1 MGSLYHVVDRYCH
14 LHLPLGGAIFPGT
27 ELELYKN
34 SRYNL
39 LLENLFI

>member
-1 MGSLYHVVDRYCH
+1 LETGAE
-14 LHLPLGGAIFPGT
+14 LGLVNREGREG
-27 ELELYKN
+27 EN

>member
-1 MGSLYHVVDRYCH
+1 MLDYKDNKTIGDW
-14 LHLPLGGAIFPGT
+14 GGLVNREGR
-27 ELELYKN
+27 EGEN